1 MVLSFSP
8 EEAVKV
14 GDLVYPF
21 FKEEPLATV
30 GIYLGDFKIWTY
42 GTECKIFW
50 NGQVVVILKHQ
61 LKLAHAS

>member
-1 MVLSFSP
+1 M
-8 EEAVKV
+8 KK

-21 FKEEPLATV
+21 FKEEPLKAV
-30 GIYLGDFKIWTY
+30 GIYLDDVKTWSY

>member
-1 MVLSFSP
+1 MKP
-8 EEAVKV
+8 

-21 FKEEPLATV
+21 FKEEPLGAV
-30 GIYLGDFKIWTY
+30 GIYLGDVKTWSY
-42 GTECKIFW
+42 GTECKMFQ